1 MGGAFS
7 SLRSG
12 VLDYVVEP
20 EIGVFYR
27 TNKKSGSNRVRLP
40 EEISRRSLNYVSINE
55 NASRLEEIS
64 PHFDRQVKSEV
75 DLAKVFLKPHMCNF
89 TSLKD
94 CDLLATLALLSKVP
108 VFSRSVQAAA
118 ETVRMRVKEW
128 AHCNPGDWD
137 QAKFQ
142 KSFREMKQ
150 LVGVLPNLASE
161 VKSKLLGNLEFWENI
176 CKCQNVL

>member
-7 SLRSG
+7 SLRSEG
-12 VLDYVVEP
+12 LDLVVEP
-20 EIGVFYR
+20 EIGLFYR
-27 TNKKSGSNRVRLP
+27 KIKESDSNHLRLP
-40 EEISRRSLNYVSINE
+40 KEIPLRLNYTNINE
-55 NASRLEEIS
+55 NASLLEEMS
-64 PHFDRQVKSEV
+64 SHFDRQVRSEG
-75 DLAKVFLKPHMCNF
+75 DFAKLFLEPHMCNF

-142 KSFREMKQ
+142 QSFREMKQ

-161 VKSKLLGNLEFWENI
+161 VRSKLLGNLEFWENI

>member
-1 MGGAFS
+1 M
-7 SLRSG
+7 
-12 VLDYVVEP
+12 VLEEVVEP

-27 TNKKSGSNRVRLP
+27 NNKKSGSNRLRLP
-40 EEISRRSLNYVSINE
+40 KEISRRSLNYTNINE
-55 NASRLEEIS
+55 NASLLEEMS
-64 PHFDRQVKSEV
+64 SQFDRQVRSEV
-75 DLAKVFLKPHMCNF
+75 DLAKLFLEPHMCNF

-94 CDLLATLALLSKVP
+94 CDLLATLTLLSKVP

-118 ETVRMRVKEW
+118 KTVRMRVKEW

-142 KSFREMKQ
+142 QSFREMKQ
-150 LVGVLPNLASE
+150 LVGVLPLASE
-161 VKSKLLGNLEFWENI
+161 VRSKLLGNLEFWENI

>member
-7 SLRSG
+7 SLRPV
-12 VLDYVVEP
+12 VLAEVVYP
-20 EIGVFYR
+20 EFGLFYR

-40 EEISRRSLNYVSINE
+40 EEISRRSLNYMSINE
-55 NASRLEEIS
+55 NASLLEEIY
-64 PHFDRQVKSEV
+64 PRFDRQVKSEV
-75 DLAKVFLKPHMCNF
+75 DLAKVFLEPHMCNF
-89 TSLKD
+89 TSLKE
-94 CDLLATLALLSKVP
+94 CDLLATLTLLSKVP
-108 VFSRSVQAAA
+108 VFSRSVQVAA

-142 KSFREMKQ
+142 QSFREMKQ
-150 LVGVLPNLASE
+150 LVGVLPPE
-161 VKSKLLGNLEFWENI
+161 VRSKLLGNLEFWENI

>member
-1 MGGAFS
+1 MV
-7 SLRSG
+7 R
-12 VLDYVVEP
+12 DEVVEP

-27 TNKKSGSNRVRLP
+27 KNKKSDSLP
-40 EEISRRSLNYVSINE
+40 KEISRRTLNYVSINE
-55 NASRLEEIS
+55 NASRLEEIY

-75 DLAKVFLKPHMCNF
+75 DLAKVFLEPHMCNF
-89 TSLKD
+89 TSLKE
-94 CDLLATLALLSKVP
+94 CDLLATLTLLSKVP

-142 KSFREMKQ
+142 QSFREMKQ
-150 LVGVLPNLASE
+150 LVGVLPPE
-161 VKSKLLGNLEFWENI
+161 VRSKLLGNLEFWENI